1 MDTPYYYS
9 EELARIQPKTKSG
22 IENEKRLL
30 DMKRK
35 LFLQTDYQTL
45 ISKML
50 INRENLEKN
59 LSIHLPVIDPL
70 DNGHSSDDEDNI
82 DTKENKSD
90 SLVIIQNDDNHD
102 QQL

>member
-1 MDTPYYYS
+1 M
-9 EELARIQPKTKSG
+9 QPKTESDIDK
-22 IENEKRLL
+22 EKRLL

-50 INRENLEKN
+50 INRVNLEKK
-59 LSIHLPVIDPL
+59 LSIHLPLIDPL
-70 DNGHSSDDEDNI
+70 DNDNSSDEDV

-90 SLVIIQNDDNHD
+90 SIAIIHDDDDDDNHE
-102 QQL
+102 QQLL